1 MTLEVDTIISL
12 LDKFSNVFANLG
24 EHDASETDYIVNEIY
39 QFMHSPKRNDMM
51 TGERYYYGNH
61 DILRRKRQMIGA
73 DGELQDVENLPNNK
87 VVNNQYAKL
96 VDQKANYLL
105 GNPVSVQTEN
115 EAYADLLND
124 VFGSSFH
131 RTLKNIGEDA
141 LNCGIGWLLVHY
153 DENGDLMLKRIRPYE
168 LIPGWKDAEHTIL
181 DFAIRIYPVIECDG
195 VNESVGWRVEVFDK
209 TGISYFEYDGALKPC
224 EPYHQDYFIAVNN
237 ETEQGFNWDR
247 IPLIAFKYN
256 SKEIPLIKKCK
267 VLQDGINVMMSDFE
281 NNLQEDARNTILVLT
296 NFDGENLGEFRRN
309 LSTFGAV
316 KIRNTG
322 ETHGGVTTLK
332 IDVNSDNY
340 NLILALLKQALIEN
354 AMGYDAKDDRLA
366 GNPNQMNIQS
376 MYSDIDLDANGM
388 EMEFQAA
395 MEQLLWFLRA
405 HFANTGMGDFEGE
418 KADITFNRDVLINES
433 ELIANLRASEGM
445 ISKET
450 TVAKHPYVTDPQLEL
465 ERMKQEE
472 QEAMQQMMDYQ
483 QLGLDTGDGVGG
495 DPDDDQE

>member
-51 TGERYYYGNH
+51 TGERYYVGNH

-73 DGELQDVENLPNNK
+73 DGELEDVENLPNNK

-209 TGISYFEYDGALKPC
+209 TGISYLEYDGALKPC
-224 EPYHQDYFIAVNN
+224 EPYH
-237 ETEQGFNWDR
+237 
-247 IPLIAFKYN
+247 
-256 SKEIPLIKKCK
+256 
-267 VLQDGINVMMSDFE
+267 
-281 NNLQEDARNTILVLT
+281 
-296 NFDGENLGEFRRN
+296 
-309 LSTFGAV
+309 
-316 KIRNTG
+316 
-322 ETHGGVTTLK
+322 
-332 IDVNSDNY
+332 
-340 NLILALLKQALIEN
+340 
-354 AMGYDAKDDRLA
+354 KD
-366 GNPNQMNIQS
+366 
-376 MYSDIDLDANGM
+376 
-388 EMEFQAA
+388 
-395 MEQLLWFLRA
+395 
-405 HFANTGMGDFEGE
+405 
-418 KADITFNRDVLINES
+418 
-433 ELIANLRASEGM
+433 
-445 ISKET
+445 
-450 TVAKHPYVTDPQLEL
+450 
-465 ERMKQEE
+465 
-472 QEAMQQMMDYQ
+472 
-483 QLGLDTGDGVGG
+483 
-495 DPDDDQE
+495 